1 MPWNKH
7 DYPVSMKN
15 LKPRVRHKAIEIANA
30 LLEDRYEEGRA
41 IAIATAKAEEWDEN
55 HPDDKASGS
64 DSSSATSSKKN
75 TKGTTRSDT
84 SSKERRHSEP
94 VSSSKSHDNIHV
106 VPTDSGWA
114 IKQEGTSDYHSTY
127 DTKADA
133 VDAAKAWSSKQHIR
147 AIIHNQDGQIARSL
161 KP

>member
-1 MPWNKH
+1 MPWNKQ

-15 LKPRVRHKAIEIANA
+15 LEPRVRHKAIEIANA
-30 LLEDRYEEGRA
+30 LLDDGYEEGRS

-55 HPDDKASGS
+55 HPAPESSKS
-64 DSSSATSSKKN
+64 DST
-75 TKGTTRSDT
+75 
-84 SSKERRHSEP
+84 ERRHSEP

-114 IKQEGTSDYHSTY
+114 IKEEGKSTY
-127 DTKADA
+127 LSTFDTKAEA
-133 VDAAKAWSSKQHIR
+133 VDKAKELSSKQNIR
-147 AIIHNQDGQIARSL
+147 AIIHNQDGQIASSI

>member
-1 MPWNKH
+1 MPWNKQ

-30 LLEDRYEEGRA
+30 LLDEGYEEGRS

-55 HPDDKASGS
+55 HPVPKSS
-64 DSSSATSSKKN
+64 KSNSTSSSENSNHKESSS
-75 TKGTTRSDT
+75 TQ
-84 SSKERRHSEP
+84 RRHSEP

-106 VPTDSGWA
+106 VPIDAGWA
-114 IKQEGTSDYHSTY
+114 IKEEGKSTY
-127 DTKADA
+127 LSTFETKAEA
-133 VDAAKAWSSKQHIR
+133 VDEAKKRSSHQNIR
-147 AIIHNQDGQIARSL
+147 AIIHNQDGQIASSI

>member
-1 MPWNKH
+1 MPWNKQ

-15 LKPRVRHKAIEIANA
+15 LEPRVRHKAIEIANA
-30 LLEDRYEEGRA
+30 LLDDGYEEGRS

-55 HPDDKASGS
+55 HPAPENSKS
-64 DSSSATSSKKN
+64 DSTSS
-75 TKGTTRSDT
+75 SDNSNRNK
-84 SSKERRHSEP
+84 SSSGERRHSEP

-114 IKQEGTSDYHSTY
+114 IKEEGKSTY
-127 DTKADA
+127 LSTFDTKAEA
-133 VDAAKAWSSKQHIR
+133 VDKAKELSSKQNIR
-147 AIIHNQDGQIARSL
+147 AIIHNQDGQIASSV

>member
-1 MPWNKH
+1 MPWNKQ

-15 LKPRVRHKAIEIANA
+15 LEPRVRHKAIEIANA
-30 LLEDRYEEGRA
+30 LLDDGYEEGRS

-55 HPDDKASGS
+55 HPAPGS
-64 DSSSATSSKKN
+64 SKQDSTSSHENSNRKTSSST
-75 TKGTTRSDT
+75 
-84 SSKERRHSEP
+84 EHRHSEP

-114 IKQEGTSDYHSTY
+114 IKEEGKSTY
-127 DTKADA
+127 LSTFDTKAEA
-133 VDAAKAWSSKQHIR
+133 VEKAKALSSKQNIR
-147 AIIHNQDGQIARSL
+147 AIIHNQDGQIASSI

>member
-1 MPWNKH
+1 MPWNKK

-15 LKPRVRHKAIEIANA
+15 LEPRVRHKAIEIANA
-30 LLEDRYEEGRA
+30 LLDDGYEEGRS

-55 HPDDKASGS
+55 HPTSKNSKQATKHTSS
-64 DSSSATSSKKN
+64 DSKSEHGKSSSP
-75 TKGTTRSDT
+75 
-84 SSKERRHSEP
+84 RRHSEP

-114 IKQEGTSDYHSTY
+114 IKEEGQSKSLATFR
-127 DTKADA
+127 TKAEA
-133 VDAAKAWSSKQHIR
+133 VDAAKEKSEKQNIR
-147 AIIHNQDGQIARSL
+147 AIIHNEDGQIASSL